1 MPPAPL
7 YDRLYRRWWHNC
19 SDVFFLLFT
28 LAIIIDGKAW
38 PQQDVAKVHQLSQ
51 LIKLV
56 TGAQVQVLPCTCCC
70 ILLYVLFSDL
80 LACMMTIS

>member
-7 YDRLYRRWWHNC
+7 YDRLYHRWWHQC

-28 LAIIIDGKAW
+28 MAIIIDGKAW
-38 PQQDVAKVHQLSQ
+38 PQQDVAKVNQLGQ

-56 TGAQVQVLPCTCCC
+56 TGDSANWMTCCFC
-70 ILLYVLFSDL
+70 LCLSSSFPCLF
-80 LACMMTIS
+80 APTP